1 MQFPAFH
8 LGRKIGEGMQCIS
21 IDDNIKLKNTI
32 VTVGKF
38 DGVHKG
44 HEKLF
49 ETIEKFANGRQ
60 KVVLTFETSPK
71 AFLNNN
77 ANKTI
82 VTETEKQMLCDSRG
96 IDVYMKMPMKK
107 EFLALTPDEFVEK
120 ILKEKIGATTIV
132 CGPDFRF
139 GTKATGNVDFLKNNQ
154 SKYGYRL
161 IVVKK
166 EQYHHKDISST
177 VIREKILVGAMKE
190 VNEMLDHPY
199 SIVGKVEQGKQL
211 GRTLGLPTANIIP
224 ETTKLLPPRGVY
236 KTVVHVAG
244 KRFQSITNIGVNP
257 TVEDGTQIKVE
268 THILDYKEYIYN
280 EIVQVEFYD
289 FIRPERTF
297 ENVEELKAQIE
308 RDIEVCRGKDR

>member
-1 MQFPAFH
+1 
-8 LGRKIGEGMQCIS
+8 MQCIS

-49 ETIEKFANGRQ
+49 EEIEKSANGRQ
-60 KVVLTFETSPK
+60 KVVLTFERSPK
-71 AFLNNN
+71 AFLDDN

-82 VTETEKQMLCDSRG
+82 VTEGEKQMLCDSRG

-139 GTKATGNVDFLKNNQ
+139 GTKASGDVDFLKKNQ
-154 SKYGYRL
+154 KKYGYRL
-161 IVVKK
+161 IVVEK
-166 EQYHHKDISST
+166 EQYHNKDISST
-177 VIREKILVGAMKE
+177 AIREKILEGKMIE

-199 SIVGKVEQGKQL
+199 SVIGKVERGKQL

-224 ETTKLLPPRGVY
+224 EDTKLLPPKGVY
-236 KTVVHVAG
+236 RTVVNVAG
-244 KRFQSITNIGVNP
+244 KRFHAITNIGVNP
-257 TVEDGTQIKVE
+257 TVESGAQIKVE
-268 THILDYKEYIYN
+268 THILDYEDYIYN
-280 EIVQVEFYD
+280 EIVQVEFYE
-289 FIRPERTF
+289 FVRPERTF
-297 ENVEELKAQIE
+297 DNVEELKAQIE
-308 RDIEVCRGKDR
+308 RDIAVCRG